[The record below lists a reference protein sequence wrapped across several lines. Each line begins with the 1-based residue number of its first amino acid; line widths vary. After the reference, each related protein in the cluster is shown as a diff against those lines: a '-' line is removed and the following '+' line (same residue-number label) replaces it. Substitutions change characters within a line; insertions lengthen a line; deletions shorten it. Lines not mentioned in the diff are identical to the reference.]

1 MNTGKISARYAK
13 ALYLF
18 AEENGKEGVV
28 YEEMKVVAN
37 SFETVPALRDALKN
51 PTVSKEK
58 RKQLLITAAGTQVS
72 DEFKRFVDLAIE
84 HKREEY
90 FQGISLV
97 YQDMYRK
104 KKNIITSTLI
114 TAAPITEAEEARMR
128 AAVETQ
134 VMGTVEFNK
143 SVDPDLI
150 GGFILNV
157 ETYQLDAS
165 VKSQLRDIRN
175 TFASRNSEIAK
186 Q

>member
-18 AEENGKEGVV
+18 AEENGKESVV
-28 YEEMKVVAN
+28 YEEMKVVSE
-37 SFETVPALRDALKN
+37 SFETVPALREALKN
-51 PTVSKEK
+51 PTVAKGK
-58 RKQLLITAAGTQVS
+58 RKELLIAAAGTQVS
-72 DEFKRFVDLAIE
+72 DEFNKFVDLVIE

-90 FQGISLV
+90 FQGMSLV
-97 YQDMYRK
+97 FQDMYRK
-104 KKNIITSTLI
+104 KKNIITSTLT
-114 TAAPITEAEEARMR
+114 TAYPITQAEEDRMR
-128 AAVETQ
+128 AAIKTQ
-134 VMGTVEFNK
+134 VSGTVEFNK

-150 GGFILNV
+150 GGFVLNV

-165 VKSQLRDIRN
+165 VKSQLRNIRN

>member
-18 AEENGKEGVV
+18 AEENGKENAV
-28 YEEMKVVAN
+28 YEEMKVVAK
-37 SFETVPALRDALKN
+37 SFMDLPELREALKN

-72 DEFKRFVDLAIE
+72 DEYKKFVDLVIE

-90 FQGISLV
+90 FQGMSLV
-97 YQDMYRK
+97 FQDMYRK

-114 TAAPITEAEEARMR
+114 TASPISEAEEARMR
-128 AAVETQ
+128 EAIKTKVS
-134 VMGTVEFNK
+134 GTVEFEK
-143 SVDPDLI
+143 SIDPDLI

-165 VKSQLRDIRN
+165 VKSQLRNIRN
-175 TFASRNSEIAK
+175 TFASRNSEIA
-186 Q
+186 QQ

>member
-13 ALYLF
+13 ALLLF
-18 AEENGKEGVV
+18 AEENGKDSVV
-28 YEEMKVVAN
+28 YEEMKIVAE
-37 SFETVPALRDALKN
+37 SFFNVPELRDTLKN
-51 PTVSKEK
+51 PTISKEK
-58 RKQLLITAAGTQVS
+58 KKQLLITAAGTKVS
-72 DEFKRFVDLAIE
+72 DEYNKFVDLVIE

-97 YQDMYRK
+97 FQDMYRK
-104 KKNIITSTLI
+104 KMNIITSELI
-114 TAAPITEAEEARMR
+114 TATPVDEAEEARLK
-128 AAVETQ
+128 AAVKAKVT
-134 VMGTVEFNK
+134 GTVEFK
-143 SVDPDLI
+143 KTVDPDLI

-165 VKSQLRDIRN
+165 IKSQLRVIRN